1 MSDYYSVSISIYEN
15 TMYTSSTLSGNVL
28 SCNSP
33 VTSRQTNSA
42 TPSNDREP
50 QHDARP
56 SQTTLSMGVSCGA
69 AAISIYNCGRQS
81 DGQLCVKVR
90 GHASS
95 SSPSY
100 DLSWLP
106 SPGSP
111 ALSWV
116 AVRMDA
122 PLFSHPQ
129 YRLQQQ
135 RDECLVLSYCD
146 SPNYLVSSE
155 RVEFCEQQTYV
166 YTSAKLHEL
175 LDKLSLWHSSH
186 RYSASAPILIPR
198 TRSLGPLKTIHN
210 TFCVL

>member
-1 MSDYYSVSISIYEN
+1 MSCRVTVLLQTDV
-15 TMYTSSTLSGNVL
+15 YT
-28 SCNSP
+28 
-33 VTSRQTNSA
+33 RQTNSA

-95 SSPSY
+95 SSPSC

-122 PLFSHPQ
+122 PPQ
-129 YRLQQQ
+129 YRLLQQ

-146 SPNYLVSSE
+146 SPNYLVSPRALS
-155 RVEFCEQQTYV
+155 VWD
-166 YTSAKLHEL
+166 SANNRLTFTL
-175 LDKLSLWHSSH
+175 QRNSMSCLDKLSLWHSSH

-198 TRSLGPLKTIHN
+198 TRYLWVRSKLFIMHFVCYK
-210 TFCVL
+210 

>member
-1 MSDYYSVSISIYEN
+1 MSCRVTVLLQTDV
-15 TMYTSSTLSGNVL
+15 YT
-28 SCNSP
+28 
-33 VTSRQTNSA
+33 RQTNSA

-50 QHDARP
+50 QHDA
-56 SQTTLSMGVSCGA
+56 SKAITDNASMGVSCGA

-95 SSPSY
+95 SSPSC

-106 SPGSP
+106 SPGSPP

-122 PLFSHPQ
+122 PPQ

-146 SPNYLVSSE
+146 SPNYLVSPRALSVWNN
-155 RVEFCEQQTYV
+155 RLTFRLQRNSMSYWINCHCDTQVTDTAQVHQ
-166 YTSAKLHEL
+166 SWSQEL
-175 LDKLSLWHSSH
+175 DIFGFAQN
-186 RYSASAPILIPR
+186 YS
-198 TRSLGPLKTIHN
+198 
-210 TFCVL
+210 